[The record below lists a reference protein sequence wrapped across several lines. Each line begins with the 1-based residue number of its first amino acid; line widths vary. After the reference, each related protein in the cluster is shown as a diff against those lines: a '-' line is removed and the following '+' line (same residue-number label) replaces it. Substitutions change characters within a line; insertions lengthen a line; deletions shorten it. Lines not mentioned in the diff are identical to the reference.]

1 MSYPEGMKEMKK
13 GLVYTNDNCIGC
25 NKCIRAC
32 SCIGA
37 CVSTQPDERGISRIE
52 VDGSLCVACG
62 ACFDVC
68 EHKARAFRD
77 DTEKFFEDL
86 KRGEPIS
93 LLIAP
98 AFQANYPKEYAEVLG
113 GLKAMGVRRMIN
125 VSFGADIT
133 TWGYINYIKDHGF
146 TGGISQPCPA
156 VVGYIERYIPEL
168 IPKLFPV
175 QSPLMCAATYARKE
189 LGITD
194 RLAFI
199 SPCIAK
205 KLEIDDPNNHGY
217 VSYNVTFDHLM
228 EYVREHGVKGEPCPD
243 EIEYGL
249 GSIYPMP
256 GGLKENVLW
265 LLGRDAFVRQ
275 VEGEKRLYHYLERN
289 RKLLA
294 DGATP
299 YLFVDALNC
308 ENGCLCG
315 TGTELPLSVTD
326 SALYNLHDIQE
337 SVKKDTKDSPWSRMA
352 SPEER
357 LLSLN
362 RQFAHLD
369 PKDYERHYTDR
380 SGQYIRRIPDV
391 MELDRIFVEMNKL
404 DEESRHINCSCCGY
418 DTCEEMA
425 VAIFNDFN
433 HKDNCIHYLK
443 DKLAQKASETDAM
456 TGLPNTAGFSS
467 YVDDLVMKGT
477 LAEYNAF
484 YLNIKNFGLF
494 NKRYGKH
501 AADKILMKYAKILSS
516 FVSEDECVG
525 RLSGDAF
532 IVLIHKDKTD
542 ALLNLLQGV
551 EVHTTADGE
560 ETMVIVQAISGCL
573 DIDDGRLDAETILGR
588 CSMALNV
595 AKNKDRVPYL
605 FSTPELHETVMRQKQ
620 LLEGFPEALA
630 NGEFQAF
637 YQPKVNTETNT
648 LIGAEAL
655 VRWIK
660 DGSVIRPDEFI
671 PILETDDSICK
682 LDFYILESVCR
693 DIRRWLN
700 EGTEP
705 VRISTNFSRKN
716 LSLPDFS
723 ERIRKIIERYDI
735 PREYI
740 EVELTETMSEEE
752 NDRLSQF
759 IRSMNEANIV
769 MAIDD
774 FGSGY
779 SSINL
784 LRDFPADVLKLDKS
798 FIDKHINTKRDN
810 VVVANIARMAKE
822 LNMRVITEGVENWD
836 QVDFLKGVDI
846 KYVQGYLFDK
856 PLSKEDFEQ
865 RLENRQY
872 DGDNK

>member
-1 MSYPEGMKEMKK
+1 MSK

-77 DTEKFFEDL
+77 DTERFFEDL
-86 KRGEPIS
+86 KKGEPIS

-98 AFQANYPKEYAEVLG
+98 AFQANYPKQYASVLG
-113 GLKAMGVRRMIN
+113 GLKALGINRIIN

-133 TWGYINYIKDHGF
+133 TWGYINYIKDHNF
-146 TGGISQPCPA
+146 SGGISQPCPA

-175 QSPLMCAATYARKE
+175 QSPLMCAAIYARKE

-194 RLAFI
+194 KLAFI

-228 EYVREHGVKGEPCPD
+228 EYVEKHGLEGEPCLD

-265 LLGRDAFVRQ
+265 LLGSDAFVRQ

-289 RKLLA
+289 RKYLA
-294 DGATP
+294 ENSTP

-315 TGTELPLSVTD
+315 TGTELSLSSTD
-326 SALYNLHDIQE
+326 KALCSLHDIQE
-337 SVKKDTKDSPWSRMA
+337 SVKKDEEGSAWSRMS

-357 LLSLN
+357 LACLN
-362 RQFAHLD
+362 KQFEHLN
-369 PKDYERHYTDR
+369 PEDYVRHYTDR
-380 SGQYIRRIPDV
+380 SGQYIRRTPNAE
-391 MELDRIFVEMNKL
+391 ELDRIFVEMNKL

-443 DKLAQKASETDAM
+443 DMLALKASETDAM
-456 TGLPNTAGFSS
+456 TGLPNTLGFCS
-467 YVDDLVMKGT
+467 YVDRLVDEGILT
-477 LAEYNAF
+477 GYNAF
-484 YLNIKNFGLF
+484 YLNVKNFGLL

-501 AADKILMKYAKILSS
+501 AADQILMKYAGVLSS
-516 FVSEDECVG
+516 FVSEEECVG
-525 RLSGDAF
+525 RPTGDSF
-532 IVLIHKDKTD
+532 IILVHKEKTD
-542 ALLNLLQGV
+542 RLLNLLQGIDIHI
-551 EVHTTADGE
+551 EIDGE
-560 ETMVIVQAISGCL
+560 GTLVNLQAITGCL
-573 DIDDGRLDAETILGR
+573 DIDDDTLDGETILGR
-588 CSMALNV
+588 CSTALNV
-595 AKNKDRVPYL
+595 ARHKEKVPYL

-620 LLEGFPEALA
+620 LLEAFPGALA

-648 LIGAEAL
+648 LVGAEAL

-660 DGSVIRPDEFI
+660 GGNIIRPDEFI
-671 PILETDDSICK
+671 PVLETDDSICK
-682 LDFYILESVCR
+682 LDFYIFESVCR
-693 DIRRWLN
+693 DIRRWID
-700 EGTEP
+700 EGTVP

-716 LSLPDFS
+716 LILPDFAD
-723 ERIRKIIERYDI
+723 RIRKILDQYNI

-740 EVELTETMSEEE
+740 EVELTETLSEEE

-759 IRSMNEANIV
+759 IRSMHEANIV

-774 FGSGY
+774 FGTGY

-798 FIDKHINTKRDN
+798 FIDKHINTRRDN

-822 LNMRVITEGVENWD
+822 LDMSVITEGVENWD

-846 KYVQGYLFDK
+846 KLVQGYLFDK
-856 PLSKEDFEQ
+856 PMSKEDFEQ
-865 RLENRQY
+865 RLINKKY
-872 DGDNK
+872 DGDSISDRA